1 MFDDFLPA
9 SSLSGFIAGTFF
21 SGRHKDCVTGEK
33 MMIML
38 IMMLID
44 AYDDFCD
51 NYNAGGL
58 IAGPLLSG
66 GDKDCVPLIKMM
78 IFDHDSHNDAYG
90 DQ

>member
-9 SSLSGFIAGTFF
+9 SSLSGFIAGTFL
-21 SGRHKDCVTGEK
+21 SGRHKDCVPGEI

-44 AYDDFCD
+44 AYDDYCD
-51 NYNAGGL
+51 NYHAGGF
-58 IAGPLLSG
+58 IAGTLFRG
-66 GDKDCVPLIKMM
+66 RDKDLPLIKMM
-78 IFDHDSHNDAYG
+78 IFDHDCQNAVFG